1 MAASSGREVGL
12 FGAGGPAKQKKGGEA
27 SFRVR
32 WGTKSG
38 EHSQSIWAISHEKG
52 HLAAPLPFP
61 EWDYLELLQDD
72 FRAAVLRLTTTH

>member
-52 HLAAPLPFP
+52 RLAAPFPFP
-61 EWDYLELLQDD
+61 GWDQPDLLQDN
-72 FRAAVLRLTTTH
+72 FHAAVLRLTTTH

>member
-1 MAASSGREVGL
+1 
-12 FGAGGPAKQKKGGEA
+12 
-27 SFRVR
+27 VR